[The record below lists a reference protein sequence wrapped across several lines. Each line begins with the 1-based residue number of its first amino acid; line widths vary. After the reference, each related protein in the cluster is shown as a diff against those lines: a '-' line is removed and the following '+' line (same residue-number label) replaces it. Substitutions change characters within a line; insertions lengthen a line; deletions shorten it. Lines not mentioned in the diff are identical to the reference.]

1 MNRVIGRLVFLASMV
16 TPFGVVQAH
25 DGLQRSVPAKDAVL
39 IAAPTSLRL
48 TFMNAPNLRVTR
60 VQLLDATKA
69 PVELGELRLDSVRTV
84 VADIRG
90 VLRSGVYTVVWQ
102 VVGADGHPVRG
113 QFAFTIAAGA
123 SGLDAHSGGRTGGE
137 AAADLPAPGATT
149 PPAAHHEAMPTGP
162 GAFDAESPAYVVARW
177 ISFVALLMIIGVAAF
192 QFVVLPLFAKRSHP
206 DTAAVFVEG
215 ARSRSAALG
224 AAGAIALFV
233 AGFARLYA
241 QSYAMHG
248 AAESTDPTLV
258 GALLFQTVWGW
269 GWLLQV
275 AATVLALIA
284 FVRLRRGK
292 SGPAAIL
299 VLAVLALSVTPAL
312 SGHAVSAPRLRP
324 LAITA
329 DALHVLGAAGWLGS
343 LSLLLIAGIPA
354 AIALGEGRRGPAV
367 ADLVNAFSPT
377 ALIFA
382 GLAAATGLFSAW
394 LHVESFANVWGS
406 SYGRVLLL
414 KLGVLSVVAATGAYN
429 WLRVRPALGGPE
441 GIVRIRRSSTIEVT
455 VAAIVLLVTAILVAT
470 PTPMDMS
477 PGQ

>member
-1 MNRVIGRLVFLASMV
+1 MNRAIGRVVLVAIMV
-16 TPFGVVQAH
+16 IPLSVAQAH

-39 IAAPTSLRL
+39 TAAPTSLRL

-69 PVELGELRLDSVRTV
+69 LIELGELRLDSVRTV

-90 VLRSGVYTVVWQ
+90 ALRSGVYTVVWQ

-123 SGLDAHSGGRTGGE
+123 IGLDAHSGGRTGGE
-137 AAADLPAPGATT
+137 AGADVPAPGATI

-162 GAFDAESPAYVVARW
+162 GAFDAESPAYVVVRW
-177 ISFVALLMIIGVAAF
+177 ISFVALLIIIGVAAF
-192 QFVVLPLFAKRSHP
+192 QFVVLPLFAKRSDP
-206 DTAAVFVEG
+206 DTAAVFVES
-215 ARSRSAALG
+215 ARSRSAAVG
-224 AAGAIALFV
+224 VAGAIALLV
-233 AGFARLYA
+233 AGIARLYA

-284 FVRLRRGK
+284 FLRLRRSN
-292 SGPAAIL
+292 SGAVAIL
-299 VLAVLALSVTPAL
+299 VLAVLALAVTPAL

-343 LSLLLIAGIPA
+343 LSLMLIAGIPA

-382 GLAAATGLFSAW
+382 GLAAVTGLFSAW
-394 LHVESFANVWGS
+394 LHIESFANVWGS

-414 KLGVLSVVAATGAYN
+414 KLGILSAVAATGAYN
-429 WLRVRPALGGPE
+429 WLRVRPRLGGPE
-441 GIVRIRRSSTIEVT
+441 GIVRIRRSSTIEVV
-455 VAAIVLLVTAILVAT
+455 VAVIVLLVTAILVAT